1 MLKKQSPEE
10 YCRQSFSGATLGNR
24 CRNRRCIQIATRM
37 ARHPGRT
44 LPQLSKR
51 FYDVKATYALFQR
64 PEASVDNL
72 QAGHRQLVRTQLLQP
87 GEHLLVEDDSNAAW
101 SSSSRIGGLG
111 PINGNGLGGKGFL
124 MHTVLAMRWVGE
136 PDFGPLPHRPA
147 VHVEGI
153 ADQQF
158 VTLQDKLVK
167 APHHHE
173 RARSEGAFISE
184 LWEQATRRLGDAPRA
199 NCVRWT
205 RICDRAADIYEF
217 LAGCK
222 AHGYGFV
229 VRAKVLNRNLADPKT
244 GQHNG
249 LHLNDLANAAA
260 ALGSFELELRE
271 RPKHP
276 ARTARLTLSAAHVS
290 LASPYRPGYSPGK
303 LPPVDCWVVRVR
315 EAAPLEG
322 VEPLEWYLLTDR
334 PVTTYLQALRVA
346 LQYSTRWIVEE
357 FHKALKTGLGLER
370 LHLEEAS
377 RLEACA
383 AIMSVVALR
392 LLDIREHLRIAPE
405 APASES
411 GLDPLELKVLAVET
425 EREIHTVR
433 DVALAVGSMGGH
445 LNRKSDGMP
454 GWQSLTLGLTTLLDM
469 VAGARLAARLGIF
482 G

>member
-1 MLKKQSPEE
+1 MLQNQSPEA
-10 YCRQSFSGATLGNR
+10 YCEQSFSGATLGNK
-24 CRNRRCIQIATRM
+24 CRNRRCIQLATRL
-37 ARHPGRT
+37 AKHPGRT

-51 FYDVKATYALFQR
+51 FYDVKATYALFKR
-64 PEASVDNL
+64 PEATVDNL
-72 QAGHRQLVRTQLLQP
+72 QAGHRQWVRTQLLIP

-101 SSSSRIGGLG
+101 ANARRIKGLG
-111 PINGNGLGGKGFL
+111 PVIGHGDGGQGFV
-124 MHTVLAMRWVGE
+124 MHSVLAMRWTGR
-136 PDFGPLPHRPA
+136 PAFRPLPHRPA

-158 VTLQDKLVK
+158 VILQDKLVK

-173 RARSEGAFISE
+173 RAQSKGEFITD
-184 LWEQATRRLGDAPRA
+184 LWDKATNRLGDAPQA
-199 NCVRWT
+199 SCVRWT
-205 RICDRAADIYEF
+205 RVCDRAADIYEF
-217 LAGCK
+217 LVGCK

-229 VRAKVLNRNLADPKT
+229 VRVNQLERTLVDPKT
-244 GQHNG
+244 GQRAT
-249 LHLNDLANAAA
+249 LHLRELADAAPS
-260 ALGSFELELRE
+260 LGSFKLELRD

-276 ARTARLTLSAAHVS
+276 ARTAHLCVSAIAVS
-290 LASPYRPGYSPGK
+290 LASPQRPGHPPGT
-303 LPPVDCWVVRVR
+303 LPPVDCWVVRVW
-315 EAAPLEG
+315 EPAAPEG

-334 PVTTYLQALRVA
+334 PIKTFLQALRVS

-370 LHLEEAS
+370 LQLEEAS

-383 AIMSVVALR
+383 AIMSVVSLR
-392 LLDIREHLRIAPE
+392 LLDLREHLRTTPH

-411 GLDPLELKVLAVET
+411 GLDELELKILAAET
-425 EREIHTVR
+425 ERALKTVQ
-433 DVALAVGSMGGH
+433 DVALAVGNMGGH
-445 LNRKSDGMP
+445 LNRKRDGMP